1 MKHDQMP
8 SGDISAEQVIARA
21 QALIAARSD
30 AASAQRAVKERR
42 WRLFFLITLIALVIA
57 ILAAPAPTL
66 EKKLILALSG
76 VCSQQHNLFVGGIQL
91 PLCARDTGMYLSLL
105 ATLGVLMLRGR
116 GKAGGLPPWRILA
129 TLIGL
134 VLIMAVDG
142 INSTIN
148 EIGMMPWYEPRND
161 LRTVTGMGAG
171 VGLAVLLMLLFNRS
185 LRRDV
190 DETLP
195 VLGTWR
201 ELALIASINAIILT
215 VLLLDIGF
223 LAWPLALLDVIGVSG
238 TLFVTALTATAVVMN
253 YDGTITRLAHLAR
266 PATFA
271 LILTGAFLAGMAW
284 LRATFIGI

>member
-1 MKHDQMP
+1 MHDEP
-8 SGDISAEQVIARA
+8 AASGEIPAEQIIAQAYALRAARA
-21 QALIAARSD
+21 EAALAQRTAQERRWRIIFFFTLLALIAA
-30 AASAQRAVKERR
+30 V
-42 WRLFFLITLIALVIA
+42 FFV
-57 ILAAPAPTL
+57 PAPTL
-66 EKKLILALSG
+66 EKKLILVLSG
-76 VCSQQHNLFVGGIQL
+76 VCAQQHNLVVGGIQL

-105 ATLGVLMLRGR
+105 TTLSVLTLYGR
-116 GKAGGLPPWRILA
+116 GKAGGLPPWPMLAILV
-129 TLIGL
+129 GL
-134 VLIMAVDG
+134 VLTMAVDG

-148 EIGMMPWYEPRND
+148 EIGMTPWYEPRND
-161 LRTVTGMGAG
+161 LRAATGMGAG
-171 VGLAVLLMLLFNRS
+171 VGLAVTLMLLFNRS

-195 VLGTWR
+195 VVGQWR
-201 ELALIASINAIILT
+201 ELGTIILIDA
-215 VLLLDIGF
+215 VLLAAILLDVGF

-284 LRATFIGI
+284 LRTALIGG